1 MKLPPTVPGD
11 ADGVVDYPVSL
22 VVGFEG
28 DLAHIRKEGSSSN
41 LQTLSGVTQNRRHV
55 GRGLLHDR
63 FPSVWD

>member
-28 DLAHIRKEGSSSN
+28 DLAHIRKEGSSS
-41 LQTLSGVTQNRRHV
+41 Q
-55 GRGLLHDR
+55 
-63 FPSVWD
+63 